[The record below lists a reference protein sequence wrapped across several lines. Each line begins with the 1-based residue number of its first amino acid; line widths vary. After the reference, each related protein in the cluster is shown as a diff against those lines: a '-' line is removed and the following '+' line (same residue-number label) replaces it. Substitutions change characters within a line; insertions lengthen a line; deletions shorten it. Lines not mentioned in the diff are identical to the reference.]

1 MYFKN
6 RSTSADESLPVEVK
20 RAYYNN
26 QLVFGEITPPYIDT
40 RPRIEITSDK
50 SLLTGSPYYVK
61 INGIQIQ
68 ATEVKQD
75 SQGRNVYIYLI
86 TDQITSLDHFMDCEN
101 NLGYTI
107 SSSPNFYLVEFKYC
121 DSMIASS
128 LGDCISSF
136 NNPWIYEIKG
146 MGNWNV
152 TMKTA
157 GNMFLRCNRLRGV
170 LDIHNWIVNAPTFG
184 WFAISNSP
192 NINEVLTI
200 YADNLSSTN
209 WENWGYMYGKE
220 IIMYC
225 TQATKTAMKKQY
237 DKSSNTSDYLI
248 WKVVPDED
256 DRVDESTKT
265 YVRTIQPDS
274 SFNIRASKQ
283 SITIEIIDV
292 FKYKKNNSSDWIERE
307 EKTSYILDNL
317 GTNESETETRTINR
331 TISHRGQ
338 EYNITIIQD
347 VKVKY
352 TITWDLNAGDWE
364 QFTPTYGDNNKAYY
378 FRSVKHKGQHKSF
391 DKMTIRFSGDIPGGF
406 WIGIRSYAEPNYDY
420 TIASKIDTDIT
431 SNIDY
436 SSSMVKSHTKV
447 SQVSGN
453 ALSNYTVVDYSTDYN
468 DTDEHFITV
477 IYRKDTS
484 GNVSD
489 DRGYVMIPKK
499 YEERQASVVNDEPL
513 QTASVVNDEPLQTAS
528 DINTLKLCSNY
539 LNNSYNSNNYF

>member
-1 MYFKN
+1 MYFQN
-6 RSTSADESLPVEVK
+6 RSTSTDESLPVEVK

-26 QLVFGEITPPYIDT
+26 QLVFGEITQPDIDT

-61 INGIQIQ
+61 INGIKIQ

-86 TDQITSLDHFMDCEN
+86 TEQITSLEHFMNCEN

-107 SSSPNFYLVEFKYC
+107 ISSPNFYLVEFKYC
-121 DSMIASS
+121 DSMIANR
-128 LGDCISSF
+128 LGDCTSAF
-136 NNPWIYEIKG
+136 ANPWIYEIKG

-152 TMKTA
+152 TMTNA

-170 LDIHNWIVNAPTFG
+170 LDIHNWIVNASTGG

-192 NINEVLTI
+192 NFNEVLTI
-200 YADNLSSTN
+200 YADNLSSTS
-209 WENWGYMYGKE
+209 WKDWGYEYGKE

-225 TQATKTAMKKQY
+225 TQATKTAMKKKY
-237 DKSSNTSDYLI
+237 DYSSKTSDYLI

-256 DRVDESTKT
+256 DRFDESTKT
-265 YVRTIQPDS
+265 YVRTIPPDS
-274 SFNIRASKQ
+274 SFNISASKQ

-347 VKVKY
+347 VKLQY
-352 TITWDLNAGDWE
+352 TITWDLNDGDWE
-364 QFTPTYGDNNKAYY
+364 QFTPTDGDNNKAYY
-378 FRSVKHKGQHKSF
+378 FRSVKHKGQTNSF
-391 DKMTIRFSGDIPGGF
+391 DKMKIRFSGDIPGGF
-406 WIGIRSYAEPNYDY
+406 WIGIRSYAESNYDY

-431 SNIDY
+431 SNID
-436 SSSMVKSHTKV
+436 SSSSLVKSHTKGR
-447 SQVSGN
+447 QVNGN
-453 ALSNYTVVDYSTDYN
+453 ALSNYRVVDYSTDYN
-468 DTDEHFITV
+468 DSDEHFITV
-477 IYRKDTS
+477 IYRKDVS
-484 GNVSD
+484 GDAQD

-539 LNNSYNSNNYF
+539 LKNSYNSNNYF